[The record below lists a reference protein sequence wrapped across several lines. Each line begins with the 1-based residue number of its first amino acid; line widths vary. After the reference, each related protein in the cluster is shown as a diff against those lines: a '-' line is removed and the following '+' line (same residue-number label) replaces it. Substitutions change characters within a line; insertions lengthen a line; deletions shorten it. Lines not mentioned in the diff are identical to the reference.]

1 MHIPTLEEMI
11 DELNRQH
18 NSEIGDESDPQEH
31 EGITEGF
38 KLSVGGESCG

>member
-1 MHIPTLEEMI
+1 MLQTIEEMI

-31 EGITEGF
+31 EGIIEDIKF
-38 KLSVGGESCG
+38 SVGGESRG

>member
-1 MHIPTLEEMI
+1 MLQTIEEMI

-38 KLSVGGESCG
+38 KLSVGGESRG